1 MFQEF
6 LKSELRL
13 KRFKFYM
20 IFMEIKDVRPVGIPE
35 AKNILS
41 KREKEKELTYEQ
53 KLASEHL
60 KKFSKMNFTE
70 SKKLVGELS
79 EVLRMSDETK
89 IQILNILP
97 KNPDELRMI
106 FSREKFSLKE
116 EEIKKILEIIK
127 KYS

>member
-1 MFQEF
+1 
-6 LKSELRL
+6 
-13 KRFKFYM
+13 M
-20 IFMEIKDVRPVGIPE
+20 IFMKIKNVRPVGIPE

-41 KREKEKELTYEQ
+41 KRQKEKELTYEQ

-70 SKKLVGELS
+70 SKKLVEELS
-79 EVLRMSDETK
+79 GVLRMSDETK